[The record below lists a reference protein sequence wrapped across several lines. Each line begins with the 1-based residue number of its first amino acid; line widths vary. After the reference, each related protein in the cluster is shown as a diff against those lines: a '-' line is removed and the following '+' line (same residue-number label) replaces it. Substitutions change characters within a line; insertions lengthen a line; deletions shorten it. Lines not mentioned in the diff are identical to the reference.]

1 MTRFVYHDVPGEY
14 VALRY
19 KVDGEA
25 SFEHDSFLFVTCV
38 GGSGTVCG
46 EAISLGETLFIPVG
60 YGRWSFPERW
70 TASRSAITKRRSA
83 PNEKGDDHRRRSHR
97 SRDIRRAVFL

>member
-38 GGSGTVCG
+38 DGNGTVCG
-46 EAISLGETLFIPVG
+46 EPISLGERSSSLSGTA
-60 YGRWSFPERW
+60 RWSFPERW
-70 TASRSAITKRRSA
+70 TASISYH
-83 PNEKGDDHRRRSHR
+83 EKNGC
-97 SRDIRRAVFL
+97 AK